1 MSLISAGSISLDSTF
16 NSHLSNP
23 PSAVWRKDTK
33 MLISFHYT
41 TADDFSLLL
50 EKFACLRGCIPA
62 RFFQVLSEHSQS
74 FHSMNLRK
82 PPSSYE
88 RLMYVHSTVPAENEQ
103 LIETNMIV
111 SLIKFMDQNMNF
123 KLFCLLLHTI
133 ASQMIKPFLF
143 LHFTASVPPRVS
155 F

>member
-1 MSLISAGSISLDSTF
+1 MSLISVGSISLDSTF

-23 PSAVWRKDTK
+23 PSAVWRKATK

-62 RFFQVLSEHSQS
+62 RFCQVLSEHSQS
-74 FHSMNLRK
+74 FHSMSFKKTPLILW
-82 PPSSYE
+82 E
-88 RLMYVHSTVPAENEQ
+88 AYVRFTVPAENEQ

-111 SLIKFMDQNMNF
+111 SLIKCMDSNMNF
-123 KLFCLLLHTI
+123 KLFCSTVHYRGLCCL
-133 ASQMIKPFLF
+133 A
-143 LHFTASVPPRVS
+143 VS
-155 F
+155 GSGQ